1 MKKSNIFAMLFVV
14 LVSLSVGLCFAGNDT
29 RKCEEQWDEVNLMEF
44 EMIRT
49 QLYDCAMTICTGLSE
64 CKGSCFYE
72 VSAQPIEIFQT
83 YRVPHLDV
91 LLSILDEIDE
101 TTTIYDVYDDDE
113 GTAFKYYEL
122 RRAYERYF

>member
-29 RKCEEQWDEVNLMEF
+29 RKCEEQWSEVNLMEF
-44 EMIRT
+44 EMIRNS
-49 QLYDCAMTICTGLSE
+49 LYDCAMTICTGLAE
-64 CKGSCFYE
+64 CEGSCFYK

-113 GTAFKYYEL
+113 CTASRYYEL
-122 RRAYERYF
+122 REAYERYF

>member
-29 RKCEEQWDEVNLMEF
+29 RKCEEQWEEINLMEF

-64 CKGSCFYE
+64 CEGSCFYE
-72 VSAQPIEIFQT
+72 VDAQSVEIFKT
-83 YRVPHLDV
+83 YRVPSLEV
-91 LLSILDEIDE
+91 LLSILDQIDDQGSV
-101 TTTIYDVYDDDE
+101 YDVYDDDE
-113 GTAFKYYEL
+113 CTASRYYEL